1 MVQFTSSMDISK
13 AIALLA
19 IAIVSVACSQSP
31 SFVAG
36 PVLEPNP
43 NPAVPL
49 AAVLEF
55 EAFAPVTA
63 LIEVTDGDH
72 KWQLEYGPEHDPT
85 AGLPVVG
92 MRPDR
97 RHEIRVSIRSAG
109 GAEVAFPDVLEFQT
123 PSLPELGVDFPPIE
137 VAVSKPAEMEPG
149 VTLFNPRRRKVGRG
163 QDVADF
169 NAAFGMLAALDS
181 AGEVVWYY
189 KVDSRISDFEKSSNG
204 NLIFVTADFRL
215 IEIDWLGNTLNQW
228 YAAGRPQGATDG
240 IAVDTLTF
248 HHEIDE
254 MPNGNILVLSAES
267 REIDNYY
274 TSEYDENAPRKRQK
288 VMGDVIVEFERDTGT
303 VVWEWNAFDHMDPFR
318 IGYETFSN
326 YWVRRGFA
334 ETVDWSHANN
344 LLYDERDDSIVVN
357 FRYQAAAIKIDRQ
370 SKEIVWIFGEP
381 SGWGDLSD
389 KVLKA
394 EGDLQWPYH
403 QHSPQPTPNGTLMIF
418 DNGNYQARPFRK
430 PSAVTDTYTRAV
442 EYAIDGEAM
451 KARQLWQSE
460 AMGPDRVISIAMGD
474 VDWLP
479 ATENVL
485 VAYGALLH
493 PDSLG
498 KVAWE
503 SSSRQQFKQ
512 WTRLREYKR
521 VDSPEV
527 VYEIVMKGDLPDTGW
542 TLFGAERID
551 RVGP

>member
-1 MVQFTSSMDISK
+1 MQFTSR
-13 AIALLA
+13 AAVAHATALFA
-19 IAIVSVACSQSP
+19 MTVFAGACSQPP
-31 SFVAG
+31 SFSVG
-36 PVLEPNP
+36 PVLESNP
-43 NPAVPL
+43 NPAAPL
-49 AAVLEF
+49 AAVLKF
-55 EAFAPVTA
+55 EATDSVTA
-63 LIEVTDGDH
+63 LIDVTDGDH
-72 KWQLEYGPEHDPT
+72 AWQLEYGHEHDPS

-97 RHEIRVSIRSAG
+97 KHEVRVSIRSAD
-109 GAEVAFPDVLEFQT
+109 GAKVSSPDVLEFQT
-123 PSLPELGVDFPPIE
+123 PPLPELGVDFPPIE
-137 VAVSKPAEMEPG
+137 VKVSKPEEMEPG
-149 VTLFNPRRRKVGRG
+149 VTLFNPRRRRVGRG
-163 QDVADF
+163 QDVAEF

-189 KVDSRISDFEKSSNG
+189 QVDSRISDFEKSSNG

-228 YAAGRPQGATDG
+228 YAAGRPQGETEG

-288 VMGDVIVEFERDTGT
+288 VMGDVIVEFERDTGRI
-303 VVWEWNAFDHMDPFR
+303 VWEWNAFDHMDPFR

-326 YWVRRGFA
+326 YWIRRGFPD
-334 ETVDWSHANN
+334 TVDWSHANN
-344 LLYDERDDSIVVN
+344 LLYDSEDDSIVVN
-357 FRYQAAAIKIDRQ
+357 FRYQAAAVKIDRQ

-381 SGWGDLSD
+381 TGWGELSD

-430 PSAVTDTYTRAV
+430 PSAVTDTYTKAV

-451 KARQLWQSE
+451 TARQLWQSE

-479 ATENVL
+479 ETENVL

-498 KVAWE
+498 KVGWE
-503 SSSRQQFKQ
+503 SSSRQQFSQ
-512 WTRLREYKR
+512 WTRLREFKR
-521 VDSPEV
+521 TDPPEV
-527 VYEIVMKGDLPDTGW
+527 VYEIVMLGDRPDTGW

>member
-1 MVQFTSSMDISK
+1 MLQFTSHMAISK
-13 AIALLA
+13 ATALLA
-19 IAIVSVACSQSP
+19 VAIVAGACSQSP
-31 SFVAG
+31 SFVSG
-36 PVLEPNP
+36 PVLSPNP

-55 EAFAPVTA
+55 NASVPVTA
-63 LIEVTDGDH
+63 LIEVSDGDH
-72 KWQLEYGPEHDPT
+72 KWQLEYGPERDPT

-97 RHEIRVSIRSAG
+97 RHEIRVSIRSASG
-109 GAEVAFPDVLEFQT
+109 TEVSSPDVLEFQT

-137 VAVSKPAEMEPG
+137 VAVSKPEEMEPG
-149 VTLFNPRRRKVGRG
+149 VTLFNPRRRRVGRG
-163 QDVADF
+163 QDIADF
-169 NAAFGMLAALDS
+169 NASFGMLAALDS

-189 KVDSRISDFEKSSNG
+189 SVDSRISDFEKSSNG

-228 YAAGRPQGATDG
+228 YATGRPQGATDG

-274 TSEYDENAPRKRQK
+274 TSEYDENAPRKRQR
-288 VMGDVIVEFERDTGT
+288 VMGDVIVEFERDTGK
-303 VVWEWNAFDHMDPFR
+303 VVWEWNAFDYMDPFR

-334 ETVDWSHANN
+334 DTVDWSHANN
-344 LLYDERDDSIVVN
+344 LLYDEQDDSIVVN

-460 AMGPDRVISIAMGD
+460 SMGPDRVISIAMGD

-498 KVAWE
+498 RVGWE
-503 SSSRQQFKQ
+503 SRSRQQFTQ

-521 VDSPEV
+521 ADPPKV